1 MNKKI
6 NLAVAGAALALG
18 ASAANAGI
26 VIPAGDWTLDVNGN
40 VNAFMNFNDADAAK
54 GSTLTGNIANGQ
66 DGLGESDSQG
76 INTGLLPSWLGFT
89 GTTRQNNTDVS
100 FTISFQPNASDNS
113 GAGDNKTPLNRQSYL
128 SFGDKSWGSIKIGK
142 DIGIFAS
149 GAILNDM
156 TLLGVG
162 SAATGRSGGA
172 TTLGG
177 IGTGYVYAAWKGQAT
192 YTTPNMGGF
201 QAKVGLMNPNQIPD
215 ASNAVTTRTYST
227 TSTFTGKTAAV
238 TGSSSGTNHS
248 SLSVTVVSSGTV
260 ASSTTATDT
269 ITGAAGSSI
278 NQDRFGVEAEASYS
292 WTGDVAGKVW
302 VSGASYDVTR
312 ALGTSVSTALTKQS
326 YDITAYDFGA
336 SISAGN
342 FGLVGYYYEGEGLGT
357 TIFGSNGVTAGGA
370 ERDSDG
376 GYVQATYVIPTG
388 TKLGVAY
395 GVSNLDT
402 ASGETNATLIEE
414 NERWTVGAYHPL
426 TKHLNL
432 VAEYN
437 STESTGQT
445 SSNSMENDTMSL
457 GAILFF

>member
-1 MNKKI
+1 MNKKM

-18 ASAANAGI
+18 ATAANAGI
-26 VIPAGDWTLDVNGN
+26 VIPAGDWTLDINGN
-40 VNAFMNFNDADAAK
+40 VNAFMNFNDSDAAQ
-54 GSTLTGNIANGQ
+54 GNTLTGNIANGQ
-66 DGLGESDSQG
+66 DALGESDGQG

-113 GAGDNKTPLNRQSYL
+113 AAGDNKTPLNRQSYL
-128 SFGDKSWGSIKIGK
+128 SFGDKSWGSIKLGK

-201 QAKVGLMNPNQIPD
+201 QAKIGLMNPNNIPD
-215 ASNAVTTRTYST
+215 ASTAATTRTYTTTNATSNS
-227 TSTFTGKTAAV
+227 TSTA
-238 TGSSSGTNHS
+238 TGSYSTN
-248 SLSVTVVSSGTV
+248 SLASISVTIVSVSTV
-260 ASSTTATDT
+260 TSTTTATDT
-269 ITGAAGSSI
+269 VTGAASSAV
-278 NQDRFGVEAEASYS
+278 NQDRFGIEAEASYS

-312 ALGTSVSTALTKQS
+312 IKGSTSATQQN
-326 YDITAYDFGA
+326 YDITAFDVGA

-342 FGLVGYYYEGEGLGT
+342 FGLVGYYYDGEGLGT
-357 TIFGSNGVTAGGA
+357 TLFGSNGVTADA
-370 ERDSDG
+370 KERDSDG

-388 TKLGVAY
+388 TKLGLAY

-402 ASGETNATLIEE
+402 ASGETNATLVEE

-445 SSNSMENDTMSL
+445 SSNAMENDSISL

>member
-40 VNAFMNFNDADAAK
+40 VNAFLNWNDADATSGTAP
-54 GSTLTGNIANGQ
+54 TGAIANAQ

-113 GAGDNKTPLNRQSYL
+113 AAGDNKTPLNRQSYL
-128 SFGDKSWGSIKIGK
+128 SFGDKSWGSIKLGE

-162 SAATGRSGGA
+162 GAATGRSGGA

-201 QAKVGLMNPNQIPD
+201 QAKIGLMNPNQIPD
-215 ASNAVTTRTYST
+215 ASTNSTTRTYGTIST
-227 TSTFTGKTAAV
+227 LTGTTATL
-238 TGSSSGTNHS
+238 TGS
-248 SLSVTVVSSGTV
+248 LSAAGIATSISTTVVSAGTI
-260 ASSTTATDT
+260 ASATTDT
-269 ITGAAGSSI
+269 DTTTGAANSAV

-302 VSGASYDVTR
+302 VSGASYEVTR
-312 ALGTSVSTALTKQS
+312 IQAGTTATQQE
-326 YDITAYDFGA
+326 YDIEAFDIGA
-336 SISAGN
+336 SLSAGN
-342 FGLVGYYYEGEGLGT
+342 FGLVGYWYDGEGLGT
-357 TIFGSNGVTAGGA
+357 TLFGNNGVTSGGK

-388 TKLGVAY
+388 TKIGVAY

-402 ASGETNATLIEE
+402 ASGETNATLVDE

-437 STESTGQT
+437 SIESEGQT
-445 SSNSMENDTMSL
+445 STNRNENDTFSL